1 MLEPSKGLITFRSE
15 GNNFKNNQFYSRV
28 IHWPERMKLCDS
40 SGAASGVTIGRGYDM
55 KHRSRASIL
64 RDLRMAGI
72 PLEQAHKISFAAKLH
87 KCQAGSFVLK
97 NKNDIGEITEAQQVK
112 LFNLTY
118 PAYESDAHRFYNKYK
133 SNNSVQWEYLN
144 LRIRDVLIDM
154 KYQGNLRRSDILIF
168 EKNNVNEIIELILS
182 TPRIRQYEAARNRVN
197 YLRGDS

>member
-1 MLEPSKGLITFRSE
+1 
-15 GNNFKNNQFYSRV
+15 
-28 IHWPERMKLCDS
+28 
-40 SGAASGVTIGRGYDM
+40 
-55 KHRSRASIL
+55 
-64 RDLRMAGI
+64 MAGI

-97 NKNDIGEITEAQQVK
+97 NKIDIEEITEAQQVK

-118 PAYESDAHRFYNKYK
+118 PAYESDALRLYNKYK
-133 SNNSVQWEYLN
+133 SNNSVQWEDLN

-168 EKNNVNEIIELILS
+168 EKNNVNEIIDLILS

-197 YLRGDS
+197 YLRGGS